1 MVHVVYICSRGA
13 TAPIP
18 VVATAARLADLAMP
32 TALKQA
38 ANYSA
43 VELTK
48 LRRGFATEG
57 LPLHTRPP
65 QSREPSQHEDWSG
78 SSASMAYSTM
88 YSSGGSKGGVG
99 RAVQHQRT
107 SRRLSIRRAKPA
119 SEEVKAAVKDVE
131 IAGGVKLGR
140 RAQRLIEAAL
150 RPPPAG

>member
-1 MVHVVYICSRGA
+1 MWYIIICSRGA

-65 QSREPSQHEDWSG
+65 QSREPSQLEDWSG
-78 SSASMAYSTM
+78 SPASMAYST
-88 YSSGGSKGGVG
+88 SSGGSKGGVG

-107 SRRLSIRRAKPA
+107 SRRLSIRRVKPA
-119 SEEVKAAVKDVE
+119 SEEVKAAVKEVE

-140 RAQRLIEAAL
+140 RAQRFIEAAL